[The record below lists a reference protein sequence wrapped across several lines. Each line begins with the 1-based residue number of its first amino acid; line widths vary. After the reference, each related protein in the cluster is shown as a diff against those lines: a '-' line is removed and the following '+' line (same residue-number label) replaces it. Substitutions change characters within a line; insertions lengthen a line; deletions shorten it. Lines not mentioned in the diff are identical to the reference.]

1 MNKFV
6 DIIHQD
12 FPSIKV
18 QYINST
24 LIDLEFDFEFILQDS
39 TVTWDLYIWKCYLS
53 KFIESLI
60 LLIIYCSKQAIYNL
74 FYIKSQSR
82 DVRCNNENQHKQKK
96 DQGKFQNFLLQL
108 KALIDS
114 FLAPSPEPEEQPK
127 AQVTKAKKQKKK
139 QKDPL
144 APKMPK
150 SAFIFY
156 FQDKKDKFQSQY
168 PDLQFQEI
176 TKLIAS
182 EWKDL
187 PKEIQQVSQPKT
199 KQQYHNS
206 AEQDRNRYSQE
217 QELYQSQTGKQPNGK
232 GQAKANKSSAK
243 KEKIIKILDQDEE
256 NDSFGA
262 DIGQD

>member
-1 MNKFV
+1 ML
-6 DIIHQD
+6 D
-12 FPSIKV
+12 
-18 QYINST
+18 
-24 LIDLEFDFEFILQDS
+24 
-39 TVTWDLYIWKCYLS
+39 
-53 KFIESLI
+53 
-60 LLIIYCSKQAIYNL
+60 
-74 FYIKSQSR
+74 
-82 DVRCNNENQHKQKK
+82 KK

-127 AQVTKAKKQKKK
+127 PQVTKAKKQKKK

-156 FQDKKDKFQSQY
+156 FQDKKERFQSQY
-168 PDLQFQEI
+168 PNLQFQEI

-187 PKEIQQVSQPKT
+187 PKEIQQ
-199 KQQYHNS
+199 QYHVQ

-232 GQAKANKSSAK
+232 GQAKTNKSSAK
-243 KEKIIKILDQDEE
+243 KEKIIKTLDLEE
-256 NDSFGA
+256 DNDSFGA